1 MKPVDKREESTK
13 SSRDPTRNN
22 SDEIILEDVELKV
35 HEISIVLRSQIPT
48 ESGKE

>member
-1 MKPVDKREESTK
+1 MDKREERAK
-13 SSRDPTRNN
+13 SSRATTRNN

-35 HEISIVLRSQIPT
+35 HEISIILRSQIPI